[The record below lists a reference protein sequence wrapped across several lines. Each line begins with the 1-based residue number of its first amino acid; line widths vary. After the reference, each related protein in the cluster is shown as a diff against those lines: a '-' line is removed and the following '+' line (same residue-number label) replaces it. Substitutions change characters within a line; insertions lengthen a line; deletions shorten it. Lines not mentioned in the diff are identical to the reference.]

1 MAVHN
6 SSSGGRRGTAR
17 TFKPA
22 CRKIKHQRNCTGDE
36 IGNHQEFGAIMP
48 KHGKQVRVLVA
59 DEHGEI
65 REAVREYLNSLPGVR
80 VVGEARNGFE
90 AIAQVERLKPD
101 IVLMD
106 VGLPKLNS
114 IEATRII
121 KRHFSLTKV
130 YLATLF
136 DVSLYEREAY
146 RVSADGLISKTD
158 LKRGLLSLMR
168 AAQHQ
173 ASS

>member
-1 MAVHN
+1 LTRHTKN
-6 SSSGGRRGTAR
+6 
-17 TFKPA
+17 
-22 CRKIKHQRNCTGDE
+22 I
-36 IGNHQEFGAIMP
+36 
-48 KHGKQVRVLVA
+48 RVLIA

-80 VVGEARNGFE
+80 VVGEALNGFE

-114 IEATRII
+114 LEATRII
-121 KRHFSLTKV
+121 KRHFSFTKV

-136 DVSLYEREAY
+136 DESLYEREAY

-158 LKRGLLSLMR
+158 LKRSLLSLMR
-168 AAQHQ
+168 AAQHL
-173 ASS
+173 ANG

>member
-1 MAVHN
+1 MH
-6 SSSGGRRGTAR
+6 
-17 TFKPA
+17 
-22 CRKIKHQRNCTGDE
+22 
-36 IGNHQEFGAIMP
+36 
-48 KHGKQVRVLVA
+48 KQMKYVKVLIA

-65 REAVREYLNSLPGVR
+65 REVVREYLNSLPGVR
-80 VVGEARNGFE
+80 VVGEAHNGFE
-90 AIAQVERLKPD
+90 AIALVERLKPD

-146 RVSADGLISKTD
+146 RVSADGLISKTE
-158 LKRGLLSLMR
+158 LKRSLLSLMR
-168 AAQHQ
+168 SAQHQ
-173 ASS
+173 ANG

>member
-1 MAVHN
+1 MA
-6 SSSGGRRGTAR
+6 
-17 TFKPA
+17 
-22 CRKIKHQRNCTGDE
+22 
-36 IGNHQEFGAIMP
+36 
-48 KHGKQVRVLVA
+48 KHGKILKVLVA

-65 REAVREYLNSLPGVR
+65 REAVREYLNGLPGVR
-80 VVGEARNGFE
+80 VVGEALNGFE

-121 KRHFSLTKV
+121 KRHFSFTKV

-146 RVSADGLISKTD
+146 RVSADGLISKTE
-158 LKRGLLSLMR
+158 LKRGLQSLMS
-168 AAQHQ
+168 AALRQ
-173 ASS
+173 ANG

>member
-1 MAVHN
+1 MN
-6 SSSGGRRGTAR
+6 
-17 TFKPA
+17 
-22 CRKIKHQRNCTGDE
+22 
-36 IGNHQEFGAIMP
+36 MP
-48 KHGKQVRVLVA
+48 KHGKYVKVLVA

-114 IEATRII
+114 LEATRII
-121 KRHFSLTKV
+121 KRHFSFAKV

-136 DVSLYEREAY
+136 DVSLYEREAC
-146 RVSADGLISKTD
+146 RVSADGLICKTD

>member
-1 MAVHN
+1 MKYV
-6 SSSGGRRGTAR
+6 
-17 TFKPA
+17 K
-22 CRKIKHQRNCTGDE
+22 
-36 IGNHQEFGAIMP
+36 
-48 KHGKQVRVLVA
+48 VLIA

-90 AIAQVERLKPD
+90 AITLVEQLKPD

-114 IEATRII
+114 MEATRII
-121 KRHFSLTKV
+121 KRHSSFTKV

-136 DVSLYEREAY
+136 DVSLYEREAR
-146 RVSADGLISKTD
+146 RVSADGLISKTE
-158 LKRGLLSLMR
+158 LKRSLLSLMR
-168 AAQHQ
+168 SAQHQ
-173 ASS
+173 ANG

>member
-1 MAVHN
+1 
-6 SSSGGRRGTAR
+6 
-17 TFKPA
+17 
-22 CRKIKHQRNCTGDE
+22 
-36 IGNHQEFGAIMP
+36 MP
-48 KHGKQVRVLVA
+48 RHGKYIKVLVA

-80 VVGEARNGFE
+80 VVGVARNGFE
-90 AIAQVERLKPD
+90 AIAQVGRLRPD

-121 KRHFSLTKV
+121 KRHFSFAKV
-130 YLATLF
+130 YLATLY

-146 RVSADGLISKTD
+146 SVSADGLISKTD

-168 AAQHQ
+168 VAQNQ
-173 ASS
+173 ANS